1 MPNVGGKQFPYTPEG
16 EAAAADYA
24 QQTGAPFKMKN
35 PLLARSVKTG
45 ESIVGSFASPV
56 RQEVKQKSKDP
67 IGDWLRQAGK
77 QLKSDLGTL
86 KSKVETGAQKLT
98 SKVASDVSELAK
110 TDVPK
115 KFIKDVGNL
124 KTKVET
130 GVQKQTSKLASDIS
144 TLSKTDV
151 PKKFVSDVSNLVT
164 KVKSKIPKSKKSETH
179 KRVLKNPFN
188 VGQGYK
194 WVKK

>member
-1 MPNVGGKQFPYTPEG
+1 MPNIGGKQFPYTPEG

-67 IGDWLRQAGK
+67 IGDWLRKAGK

-86 KSKVETGAQKLT
+86 KS
-98 SKVASDVSELAK
+98 
-110 TDVPK
+110 
-115 KFIKDVGNL
+115 
-124 KTKVET
+124 KVET

>member
-1 MPNVGGKQFPYTPEG
+1 MPNIGGKQFPYTPEG

-98 SKVASDVSELAK
+98 SKAVSDFSDLAK

-115 KFIKDVGNL
+115 KFADAV
-124 KTKVET
+124 KTK
-130 GVQKQTSKLASDIS
+130 IS
-144 TLSKTDV
+144 
-151 PKKFVSDVSNLVT
+151 
-164 KVKSKIPKSKKSETH
+164 KVKS
-179 KRVLKNPFN
+179 
-188 VGQGYK
+188 
-194 WVKK
+194 

>member
-1 MPNVGGKQFPYTPEG
+1 MKGSPMQRNFGIGSPARAKGGT
-16 EAAAADYA
+16 
-24 QQTGAPFKMKN
+24 T
-35 PLLARSVKTG
+35 TG
-45 ESIVGSFASPV
+45 EPDFSGN
-56 RQEVKQKSKDP
+56 EKKTKSKDP
-67 IGDWLRQAGK
+67 IGDWLRKAGK

-98 SKVASDVSELAK
+98 SKVASDVSELA
-110 TDVPK
+110 
-115 KFIKDVGNL
+115 
-124 KTKVET
+124 
-130 GVQKQTSKLASDIS
+130 
-144 TLSKTDV
+144 KTDV

>member
-1 MPNVGGKQFPYTPEG
+1 MPYKKSNKSIQDS
-16 EAAAADYA
+16 A
-24 QQTGAPFKMKN
+24 FKMKGSPMQRN
-35 PLLARSVKTG
+35 FGIGSPARATDPTSGTTDKKKT
-45 ESIVGSFASPV
+45 
-56 RQEVKQKSKDP
+56 KSKDP
-67 IGDWLRQAGK
+67 IGDWLRKAGK

-179 KRVLKNPFN
+179 KRVLKNKFN
-188 VGQGYK
+188 PSAGWK